1 MSLTHRG
8 INVITGRITVLY
20 SILALLSV
28 ASSADTDEIER
39 RRYSVASFSLYLLYT
54 RSPS

>member
-28 ASSADTDEIER
+28 ASRADTDEIER
-39 RRYSVASFSLYLLYT
+39 RRHSVASFSLYLLYT